1 VITAVNNSD
10 KTIKFSKDFSKSN
23 ISNLVLLNA
32 RSKNDKFIKKS
43 TFELNEYKLSILND
57 KIWS

>member
-1 VITAVNNSD
+1 MITAVNNSD
-10 KTIKFSKDFSKSN
+10 KAIKFSKDFSKSN